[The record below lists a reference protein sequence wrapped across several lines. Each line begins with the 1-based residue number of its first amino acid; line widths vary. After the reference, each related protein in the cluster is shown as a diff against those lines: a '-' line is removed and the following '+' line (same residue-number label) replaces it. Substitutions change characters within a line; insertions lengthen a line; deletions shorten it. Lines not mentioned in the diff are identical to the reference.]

1 MKIIIE
7 AEDTILHSR
16 DPLHI
21 VICEKY
27 PHRVVKAKKGKGS
40 YKRKTA
46 VIFAFITLAILLFC
60 LFIGIPF
67 MTCA

>member
-7 AEDTILHSR
+7 AEDTLLRSR

-27 PHRVVKAKKGKGS
+27 PYRVVKAKKGKGS
-40 YKRKTA
+40 YKRKQKYKKDLRETD
-46 VIFAFITLAILLFC
+46 
-60 LFIGIPF
+60 
-67 MTCA
+67 

>member
-21 VICEKY
+21 VIWKKY

-40 YKRKTA
+40 YKRKEKHKKANGTGFDCFFKKRSCA
-46 VIFAFITLAILLFC
+46 VS
-60 LFIGIPF
+60 
-67 MTCA
+67 

>member
-7 AEDTILHSR
+7 AEETILHSQET
-16 DPLHI
+16 LHI

-40 YKRKTA
+40 YKRKEKHKKDLREA
-46 VIFAFITLAILLFC
+46 D
-60 LFIGIPF
+60 
-67 MTCA
+67 

>member
-27 PHRVVKAKKGKGS
+27 PHRVEKEKKGKGS
-40 YKRKTA
+40 YKRKEKNKKDLREA
-46 VIFAFITLAILLFC
+46 D
-60 LFIGIPF
+60 
-67 MTCA
+67 

>member
-7 AEDTILHSR
+7 TEDTILHSR

-40 YKRKTA
+40 YKRKEKYKKDLREA
-46 VIFAFITLAILLFC
+46 D
-60 LFIGIPF
+60 
-67 MTCA
+67 